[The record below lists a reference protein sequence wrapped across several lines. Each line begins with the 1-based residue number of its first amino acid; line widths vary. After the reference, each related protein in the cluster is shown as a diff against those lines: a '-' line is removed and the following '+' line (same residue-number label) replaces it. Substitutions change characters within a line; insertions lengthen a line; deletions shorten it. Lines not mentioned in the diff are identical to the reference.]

1 MTTSSTDDIHQLLG
15 EQLQLVLA
23 LDAPPP
29 PQARLAEDLH
39 ADSLDLVEV
48 IERVHEALGA
58 GGTAAAL
65 PDEVLRTIRTVEDA
79 ARAIRQAVG
88 STATTHPDRRGGA
101 A

>member
-1 MTTSSTDDIHQLLG
+1 MTPSPTDDIHQLLG

-48 IERVHEALGA
+48 VERVQQALAA
-58 GGTAAAL
+58 GDTPAL
-65 PDEVLRTIRTVEDA
+65 LGDDALRSIRTVEDA

-88 STATTHPDRRGGA
+88 PTATATADSRGGVA
-101 A
+101 